1 MGQGF
6 KDSGSNPGFGS
17 VRNSWSYQLRNNWL
31 LYVFVLPT
39 ILFYV
44 IFHYVPMYGAVI
56 AFKNFIPFKGI
67 MGSPWVGFEHFERF
81 FQGPFFDL
89 LIRNTLI
96 ISVYTLIAT
105 FPIPIIF
112 ALMLNQV
119 EYPWFRKTLQTS
131 SYIPYFISMVVYI
144 AMVFMFLSPSIGLIN
159 RLIML
164 AGGEAI
170 HFMNKADWFYHVYV
184 ATDVWKET
192 GFAAIIYIAV
202 LSTINPELHEAAL
215 VDGATKLQRIFYIDI
230 PGIVPT
236 AVILLI
242 LRVGRLMDIGFEKA
256 YLLQTELNIDA
267 SEIIPTYVYKAGL
280 IGAQFSYSSAIGLFN
295 SVINLVLIL
304 VVNQISKKVTGNSL
318 W

>member
-1 MGQGF
+1 MGQGL